1 MNKSTSFRLLLLGAV
16 AFGMGAMLLGLGSA
30 RVRAWPLEPS
40 SAPEPPFISITR
52 AGANAKLNWEHV
64 LESQNYEVWRSDG
77 LPYFDPAASQGNRIA
92 DLPAGAYGAGSIVEY
107 IDDGIDRYAAD
118 GTVGPVT
125 VIGDDAH
132 NYFWVV
138 RGRNGDGASEPSNRV
153 GEFDFAVVQGG

>member
-1 MNKSTSFRLLLLGAV
+1 MALAV
-16 AFGMGAMLLGLGSA
+16 GAMLLGLSA
-30 RVRAWPLEPS
+30 TTAWARPDEPAA
-40 SAPEPPFISITR
+40 APEPPYIFIMRS
-52 AGANAKLNWEHV
+52 GSSAKLSWEHV
-64 LESQNYEVWRSDG
+64 LESDYYEVWRSDG

-107 IDDGIDRYAAD
+107 PDDGIDRFAAD

-125 VIGDDAH
+125 VIGDPAH

-153 GEFDFAVVQGG
+153 GEFDFAVVKGS